1 MKIKLKAT
9 QKTVEK
15 LFYIKPGAD
24 PSKIQVQVDVAEG
37 LKLSKDGEIIIR
49 TGLVE
54 LKLSKPIAWQEKD
67 GKKLP
72 VEVSYK
78 LIGKKRYSFEIAK
91 ADPSLLLVID
101 PLLASTFIGGIYWYE
116 AFAIAI
122 YSSGNVYVTG
132 ETWSSK
138 YPTTSGAYDTSHNGA
153 YDVFVSKLDSNLSGG
168 GGCRGGCNSA
178 SPDLYTALLA
188 LLSVALLRRL
198 AKRKVA

>member
-1 MKIKLKAT
+1 MEIKLKAT

-15 LFYIKPGAD
+15 LFYVKPGAD
-24 PSKIQVQVDVAEG
+24 PSKIVVEVDGAKG
-37 LKLSKDGEIIIR
+37 LKLSKDGEIIIQ

-54 LKLSKPIAWQEKD
+54 LKLSKPIAWQEKN

-78 LIGKKRYSFEIAK
+78 LIGKKRYSFVVVK
-91 ADPSLLLVID
+91 ANPSLPLVID
-101 PLLASTFIGGIYWYE
+101 PLLASTFIGGIYWEE

-122 YSSGNVYVTG
+122 DSSGNVYVTG

-138 YPTTSGAYDTSHNGA
+138 YPTTSGAYDTSHNGT
-153 YDVFVSKLDSNLSGG
+153 YDVFVSKLDSSLSGG
-168 GGCRGGCNSA
+168 GGRGGCNSA

-188 LLSVALLRRL
+188 LLSVAVLRRL
-198 AKRKVA
+198 AKRKLA